1 MSKTGIDTLS
11 SSEKMEAIERADT
24 LFEPITKIA
33 NKRVREI
40 FDSVQSTI
48 PYKLRRQKVSLVLCA
63 EFAHLAW
70 DLEELNKTLNDEGHI
85 IEGGNGIKQH
95 PALQAKGTIVAKLS
109 DIGGKLR
116 INPPKD
122 SRAAQTAADIE
133 EQARDLKSNLSKAG
147 KGKNSI
153 LVN

>member
-1 MSKTGIDTLS
+1 
-11 SSEKMEAIERADT
+11 MEAIEKADT
-24 LFEPITKIA
+24 LFEPITKIT

-40 FDSVQSTI
+40 YDSVQSTI

-70 DLEELNKTLNDEGHI
+70 DLEELNTALNNDGHI
-85 IEGGNGIKQH
+85 IEGVNGVKQH
-95 PALQAKGTIVAKLS
+95 PALTAKGTIVAKLS
-109 DIGGKLR
+109 DIAGKLR

-133 EQARDLKSNLSKAG
+133 EQARDLKTSLNKAG
-147 KGKNSI
+147 AGKNSI

>member
-24 LFEPITKIA
+24 VFEPITKLS

-40 FDSVQSTI
+40 FDTVQITI

-70 DLEELNKTLNDEGHI
+70 DLEVLNKALNDDGHI
-85 IEGGNGIKQH
+85 IEGSNGVKQH
-95 PALQAKGTIVAKLS
+95 PALTAKGTIVAKMA
-109 DIGGKLR
+109 DIAGKLR

-133 EQARDLKSNLSKAG
+133 AQARDLKSSLNKAG
-147 KGKNSI
+147 KGSGGI

>member
-1 MSKTGIDTLS
+1 MAKTGIDTLS
-11 SSEKMEAIERADT
+11 SSEKLEAMERADT
-24 LFEPITKIA
+24 LFEPITKIV
-33 NKRVREI
+33 NKHVRQI
-40 FDSVQSTI
+40 FDEVQSTI

-70 DLEELNKTLNDEGHI
+70 DLEELNTLLDTDGHMVEGN
-85 IEGGNGIKQH
+85 NGIKSH
-95 PALQAKGTIVAKLS
+95 PALTAKGTIVAKLG
-109 DIGGKLR
+109 DIAGKLR

-133 EQARDLKSNLSKAG
+133 EQARSLKSTINKAG
-147 KGKNSI
+147 KRSGGI